1 MPRNHKPKK
10 PVKPMKLDI
19 SDEMIA
25 ERRGGSGPMPK
36 SMPKWIYL
44 ISGLVTLFAGLQSH

>member
-1 MPRNHKPKK
+1 MPRNHDSQKPKEEIN
-10 PVKPMKLDI
+10 PMNLDI

-36 SMPKWIYL
+36 TCLNGWH
-44 ISGLVTLFAGLQSH
+44 LQLQN

>member
-10 PVKPMKLDI
+10 PIKPMKLDI

-36 SMPKWIYL
+36 TMPKWMASSITKLIYL
-44 ISGLVTLFAGLQSH
+44 VNG